1 MKGSSV
7 LFTIA
12 RKELM
17 EVVRD
22 GRLRLLGLKEGS
34 AALGFGA
41 RQTLEAQAERDAAM
55 QRSKT
60 QWEGQ
65 GEKNPHVAAHY
76 LTYVFAPISVVSAID
91 PGVSA
96 QLGRSIKMEAHK
108 QNLPDH
114 ASAKDAGV
122 SAQMG
127 GFSVSMILLKLVPL
141 LSCTRVWHVES

>member
-1 MKGSSV
+1 MSMWSMTMTV
-7 LFTIA
+7 A
-12 RKELM
+12 RKECT
-17 EVVRD
+17 EIIRD
-22 GRLRLLGLKEGS
+22 GRLRLLAVLVLVLGV

-41 RQTLEAQAERDAAM
+41 RQTIEAQTERSEAM
-55 QRSKT
+55 KRAKA

-76 LTYVFAPISVVSAID
+76 GTYLFAPISVVSAID

-114 ASAKDAGV
+114 ATAKDSGV

-127 GFSVSMILLKLVPL
+127 GFSVSMILLKLV
-141 LSCTRVWHVES
+141 VIFF